1 MRDCSDSKH
10 PPHTAMTDRDVNA
23 LVKSLKDLSF
33 KGEECTRT
41 LQLCHATFG
50 ELKQDSYGMIEDTEF
65 LIPVKP
71 THNRVDQLRLARWNS
86 VNAVEK
92 KLQFIRKELVILN
105 RLVVFS
111 QQAAYRHA
119 VTEQRFVGQKA
130 EEKAMKRGRIE
141 QAEEA
146 RVKKAKLYQ
155 PDKPVFNLL
164 IESSLDQNP
173 FLL

>member
-71 THNRVDQLRLARWNS
+71 THNRVDRLRLARWNS
-86 VNAVEK
+86 VKAVEK
-92 KLQFIRKELVILN
+92 KLQLIRKELVGLN
-105 RLVVFS
+105 RLVIFS

-119 VTEQRFVGQKA
+119 VTEQRFLGQKA

-146 RVKKAKLYQ
+146 RAKKAKLYQ

-164 IESSLDQNP
+164 TESSLDQNP